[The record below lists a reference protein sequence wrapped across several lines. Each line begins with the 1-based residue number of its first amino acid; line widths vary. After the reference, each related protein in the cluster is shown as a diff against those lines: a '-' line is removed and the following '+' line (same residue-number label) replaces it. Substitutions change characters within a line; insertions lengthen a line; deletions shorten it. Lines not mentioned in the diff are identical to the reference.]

1 MSNFEIG
8 AERTAKGAS
17 ADISFTGISKP
28 LAKKNKAK
36 NKVAVSNIQ
45 PKLISLFSG
54 GGGLDLGLEAAGF
67 ETIFATDIDTHS
79 CITLQQGKKA
89 AATKHLP
96 FLRSAAVRQ
105 ADILQLSPAEIMREA
120 GVKQGEVELL
130 AGGPPCQAFSIFGRR
145 KGVNDP
151 RGLLYHEYLRLLA
164 EIQPQAF
171 IFENVFGLLTIHNGE
186 TFRELCERLESPGE
200 GIRYELSVFRLNAAD
215 YGVPQSRDRVFIIG
229 SRNGKK
235 LNAIPPICSADTE
248 GGTCSLPR
256 RTVTDAFRGLP
267 PLGKKLSNHTSR
279 VHSER
284 IIKRYTNLIHGE
296 RDSKTRINKLDP
308 KRPSYTIIVGSDKG
322 GGKGHVHP
330 FEPREVSPRES
341 ARIQTFPDWWAF
353 SGTSRHPIRQVGN
366 AVPPV
371 LAAMIGREIMK
382 HFFGGEKR
390 PLKTILS
397 LLGQEHL
404 FKENIDAL

>member
-1 MSNFEIG
+1 MSNFETG
-8 AERTAKGAS
+8 ARHRARGEN
-17 ADISFTGISKP
+17 ADISFININRP
-28 LAKKNKAK
+28 LAKKNKKSA
-36 NKVAVSNIQ
+36 ATAAIIQ

-67 ETIFATDIDTHS
+67 ETIFATDIDAHS
-79 CITLQQGKKA
+79 CITLQQGKKIA
-89 AATKHLP
+89 AARHLP
-96 FLRSAAVRQ
+96 FLKSAAVRQ

-151 RGLLYHEYLRLLA
+151 RGMLYHEYLRLLA

-186 TFRELCERLESPGE
+186 TFKELCEHLKSPGE
-200 GIRYELSVFRLNAAD
+200 GVSYKLSVFRLNAAD

-229 SRNGKK
+229 SRKGKK
-235 LNAIPPICSADTE
+235 LDAIPPICSADDKGE
-248 GGTCSLPR
+248 TCNLPR

-267 PLGKKLSNHTSR
+267 PLGEKLANHTSR
-279 VHSER
+279 DHSAR
-284 IIKRYTNLIHGE
+284 IIQRYRSLEFGE
-296 RDSKTRINKLDP
+296 RDPKTRINKLHP
-308 KRPSYTIIVGSDKG
+308 KKPSFTIIVGSDKG

-371 LAAMIGREIMK
+371 MAAIIGREIMK
-382 HFFGGEKR
+382 RFFCGEKR